1 VCRSLTPA
9 HDMWQSS
16 SPAVERF
23 MRREIG
29 PEGRV
34 RDFLADLDKVRTS
47 LLRLPD
53 TLDRLTEAAERMQPD
68 RSEVEAARRSPL
80 TLGLLVTAAALLG
93 ALLTLA
99 FTGQIAL

>member
-1 VCRSLTPA
+1 
-9 HDMWQSS
+9 
-16 SPAVERF
+16 

-29 PEGRV
+29 PEGGCV

-68 RSEVEAARRSPL
+68 RK
-80 TLGLLVTAAALLG
+80 
-93 ALLTLA
+93 
-99 FTGQIAL
+99 